1 MINNMAGGA
10 VKKLRKQK
18 IKEGLAKQ
26 RADKTVDGLRDMFVN
41 PTEEQL
47 DELSQAIA
55 DIALE
60 EKDEE
65 KNEKDEKKN
74 EKDE

>member
-1 MINNMAGGA
+1 MAGSST
-10 VKKLRKQK
+10 KKLRKQK

-65 KNEKDEKKN
+65 KDEKDE
-74 EKDE
+74 

>member
-1 MINNMAGGA
+1 
-10 VKKLRKQK
+10 
-18 IKEGLAKQ
+18 
-26 RADKTVDGLRDMFVN
+26 MFVN

-60 EKDEE
+60 EKNE
-65 KNEKDEKKN
+65 EKDEK
-74 EKDE
+74 DE

>member
-1 MINNMAGGA
+1 MAGGA

-47 DELSQAIA
+47 DELSKAIS

-65 KNEKDEKKN
+65 KDEKDE
-74 EKDE
+74 

>member
-10 VKKLRKQK
+10 IKKLRKQK

-26 RADKTVDGLRDMFVN
+26 RADKTVDGLRDMFIN

-60 EKDEE
+60 EKVEE
-65 KNEKDEKKN
+65 NEEKDE
-74 EKDE
+74 

>member
-10 VKKLRKQK
+10 IKKLRKQK

-60 EKDEE
+60 EKVEE
-65 KNEKDEKKN
+65 NEEKDE
-74 EKDE
+74 

>member
-1 MINNMAGGA
+1 MAGGA

-26 RADKTVDGLRDMFVN
+26 RADKTVDGLRDIFVN

-47 DELSQAIA
+47 DELSKAIA

-60 EKDEE
+60 EEE
-65 KNEKDEKKN
+65 KEEEKEEELVD
-74 EKDE
+74 

>member
-1 MINNMAGGA
+1 MINKMAGGA
-10 VKKLRKQK
+10 IKKLRRQK

-65 KNEKDEKKN
+65 KDEKDE
-74 EKDE
+74 

>member
-1 MINNMAGGA
+1 MSGGA
-10 VKKLRKQK
+10 IKKLRKAK

-65 KNEKDEKKN
+65 KDKKDE
-74 EKDE
+74 

>member
-1 MINNMAGGA
+1 MSGGA
-10 VKKLRKQK
+10 IKKLRKQK

-26 RADKTVDGLRDMFVN
+26 RADKTVDGLKDMFIN

-47 DELSQAIA
+47 DELSEAIA
-55 DIALE
+55 DIVLE

-65 KNEKDEKKN
+65 NAEKDE
-74 EKDE
+74 

>member
-1 MINNMAGGA
+1 MAGGA
-10 VKKLRKQK
+10 IKKLRKQK

-26 RADKTVDGLRDMFVN
+26 RADKTVDGLRDMFIN

-65 KNEKDEKKN
+65 KDEKDE
-74 EKDE
+74 

>member
-1 MINNMAGGA
+1 MSGGMI
-10 VKKLRKQK
+10 KKQRRQK

-47 DELSQAIA
+47 DELSKAIA
-55 DIALE
+55 DITLEEKVEENE
-60 EKDEE
+60 EKDE
-65 KNEKDEKKN
+65 
-74 EKDE
+74 

>member
-1 MINNMAGGA
+1 MSGGMI
-10 VKKLRKQK
+10 KKQRRQK

-26 RADKTVDGLRDMFVN
+26 RADKTVNGLRDMFVN

-60 EKDEE
+60 EKVEE
-65 KNEKDEKKN
+65 NEEKDE
-74 EKDE
+74 

>member
-1 MINNMAGGA
+1 MRGGMI
-10 VKKLRKQK
+10 KKQRRQK

-60 EKDEE
+60 EK
-65 KNEKDEKKN
+65 NEKKN

>member
-1 MINNMAGGA
+1 MKERMINNMAGGA
-10 VKKLRKQK
+10 IKKLRKAK

-65 KNEKDEKKN
+65 KDEKDE
-74 EKDE
+74 

>member
-1 MINNMAGGA
+1 MAGGA

-18 IKEGLAKQ
+18 IKGGLAKQ

-60 EKDEE
+60 EKVEE
-65 KNEKDEKKN
+65 NEEKDE
-74 EKDE
+74 

>member
-1 MINNMAGGA
+1 MKERMINNMAGGA
-10 VKKLRKQK
+10 IKKLRKAK

-60 EKDEE
+60 EKVE
-65 KNEKDEKKN
+65 EKDEK
-74 EKDE
+74 DE

>member
-1 MINNMAGGA
+1 MSGGA
-10 VKKLRKQK
+10 MKKLRKQK

-65 KNEKDEKKN
+65 KDEKDE
-74 EKDE
+74 

>member
-1 MINNMAGGA
+1 MINNMSGGMI
-10 VKKLRKQK
+10 KKQRRQK

-47 DELSQAIA
+47 DELSKAIA

-65 KNEKDEKKN
+65 NEEKDE
-74 EKDE
+74 

>member
-1 MINNMAGGA
+1 MAGGA
-10 VKKLRKQK
+10 VKKLRRQK

-41 PTEEQL
+41 PTAKQL

-65 KNEKDEKKN
+65 KDEKDE
-74 EKDE
+74 